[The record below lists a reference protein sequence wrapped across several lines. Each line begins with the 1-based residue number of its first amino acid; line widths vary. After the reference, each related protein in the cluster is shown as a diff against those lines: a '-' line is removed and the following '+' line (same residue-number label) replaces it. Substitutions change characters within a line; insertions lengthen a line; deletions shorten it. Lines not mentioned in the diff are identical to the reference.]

1 MTHRPPRR
9 RSGGPRRWIGLASV
23 SLVLGACST
32 PGPAISGGTPSSS
45 APLPFAT
52 LIRAGITL
60 SARGDVNGALQLF
73 EQAVKS
79 NPASPLGYYNLGVVY
94 QHEGETVQA
103 VTNYNH
109 ALYEDPSYVPALYNK
124 ALVYASSDPQRAM
137 RLYRKIVA
145 LKPQSSTAL
154 LNLGLLEIVASG
166 MKAQGVTDLRKAV
179 QLDPSLLGSI
189 PASLRAQVQAS

>member
-1 MTHRPPRR
+1 MT
-9 RSGGPRRWIGLASV
+9 LVVTLSV
-23 SLVLGACST
+23 LLGACS
-32 PGPAISGGTPSSS
+32 SSS
-45 APLPFAT
+45 PPSASSTSSSIVTAASFDK
-52 LIRAGITL
+52 LIGAGITL
-60 SARGDVNGALQLF
+60 LGEGNVDGAFKLF
-73 EQAVKS
+73 RRAVAS
-79 NPASPLGYYNLGVVY
+79 DPASPLGYYNLGVVY